1 MNSHPPSRRPSL
13 APSASLRSFNRRVSA
28 LSLSAAEQGDTTR
41 VNPEDQVVADEIDEI
56 KRYEDF
62 TTIDW
67 VRDAAREQQRR
78 KAKRQERAGFQQ
90 REGRL
95 GWTRR
100 LWDAYDAGQAWLVVT
115 LIGTAI
121 GMNAAFL
128 NIITE
133 WLSDIKLGHCTTAF
147 YLNESFCCWG
157 AEEGCAE
164 WRPWSSHVIFRY
176 IIYILFSTVFAFT
189 SARLVK
195 SYAPYA
201 AGSGISEIKCIIA
214 GFVMKGFLGFWTLLI
229 KSIGLPLAIA
239 SGLSVG
245 KEGPSVHYAVCTGNV
260 ISRFFDKYRRNAA
273 KTREILSAC
282 AAAGVAVAF
291 GSPIGGVLFSLE
303 EMSNYFP
310 LKTLWRSYF
319 CALVATAVLSAMNPF
334 RTGQLVMF
342 TVSYDR
348 QWHFFEIFFYIILG
362 IFGGL
367 YGALVIKWNLRMQAF
382 RKRYLGQY
390 PILEATILATAT
402 AILCYPNKFLRIDM
416 TESME
421 ILFLECEGGHD
432 YDGLCDRQNR
442 WTSVLS
448 LLIATVLRTFLVI
461 ISYGCKVPAGI
472 FVPSM
477 AIGASFGRM
486 VGILVQAMQQAFP
499 NAAFFSAC
507 QPDMPCITPGT
518 YAFLGAAAA
527 LSGIMHIT
535 VSVVVIMFELTGAL
549 TYILPTMIVV
559 GVTKAVSDRFG
570 KGGIADRMI
579 WFNGMPFLDNKE
591 DHAFGVPVSTAMTS
605 ELKALPV
612 SGLEVRDIEKL
623 LDDTK
628 YSGYPIV
635 EDATTMMLVGYAGR
649 TELRYA
655 LDRARRDQMATP
667 RTKCFFTPVA
677 GHVPVTPSTPNPAV
691 HLDYLSATSNQG
703 SVDLSKFID
712 ATPITVHP
720 RLPLE
725 TVMELFKKLGPR
737 VILVEYRG
745 RLTGLITVKDCLK
758 YQFQAEAHENP
769 KDDSALREA
778 QDRLWNV
785 IRKTADEAF
794 NRAPPP
800 IRALH
805 QDVVNKIA
813 AGEIIVSPWNALKE
827 LIENAVDAGAT
838 MLEIL
843 VKDGGLKLLQISD
856 NGHGINKA
864 DLPLLC
870 QRHTTSK
877 IKEFE
882 DLTSIGTYG
891 FRGEALA
898 SISHIAHLTVTTKT
912 RESSCAWKAYYTNE
926 NLTPQKPGQSAD
938 PKPCAGKQGTQI
950 TVEDLFYNVPNRRRA
965 FRSSS
970 EEYAKILD
978 IIGKYSVHCKGV
990 AFSCK
995 KHGEAGTS
1003 LNVQSH
1009 LSTVDRIRTVF
1020 NSAVANDLVSFEVAN
1035 DRWGFK
1041 SEGLI
1046 SSANYSAKK
1055 STFLLFINHRSVEST
1070 AIRKAIDQTYAP
1082 FLPKGGKPFVYLSLD
1097 IDPARVD
1104 VNVHPTKREVGFL
1117 NEEEIIEIICDEVRT
1132 RLGSVDTSRT
1142 FMTQSLLG
1150 PKKTTTP
1157 VTPAASTQPELSFST
1172 PLLQHMDSTG
1182 STKSAT
1188 SRTAP
1193 KPYENNLVR
1202 TDSRIRKITSMLP
1215 PTFSSSPSKGSRAE
1229 GQGGPTEEAEYEFVE
1244 KEHTTIRLTSIKELR
1259 AAVRDEIHSS
1269 LSDVFE
1275 NLTFVGTVDT
1285 SKRIAAIQSGVKLF
1299 LVDYG
1304 MISAEFFY
1312 QVGLSD
1318 FSNFGTIKF
1327 RVPLSIADLLRI
1339 GAEYERS
1346 RTPIDDQELD
1356 WNEVVQVTLDQLVQS
1371 RSMLNE
1377 YFAIDISKNGE
1388 LLSIPL
1394 MLKGYMPCLAKLPT
1408 FLLRLGP
1415 HVNWDEEKDCFDSFL
1430 RELASFYSPE
1440 ALPVA
1445 SVTAEASQEAQE
1457 EATKRRIQL
1466 ERSIENVMFPAFRT
1480 RLVATKSLR
1489 KAVIEVADLKGL
1501 YRVFERC

>member
-1 MNSHPPSRRPSL
+1 
-13 APSASLRSFNRRVSA
+13 
-28 LSLSAAEQGDTTR
+28 
-41 VNPEDQVVADEIDEI
+41 
-56 KRYEDF
+56 
-62 TTIDW
+62 
-67 VRDAAREQQRR
+67 
-78 KAKRQERAGFQQ
+78 
-90 REGRL
+90 
-95 GWTRR
+95 
-100 LWDAYDAGQAWLVVT
+100 
-115 LIGTAI
+115 
-121 GMNAAFL
+121 
-128 NIITE
+128 
-133 WLSDIKLGHCTTAF
+133 
-147 YLNESFCCWG
+147 
-157 AEEGCAE
+157 
-164 WRPWSSHVIFRY
+164 
-176 IIYILFSTVFAFT
+176 
-189 SARLVK
+189 
-195 SYAPYA
+195 
-201 AGSGISEIKCIIA
+201 
-214 GFVMKGFLGFWTLLI
+214 MKGFLGFWTLLI

-785 IRKTADEAF
+785 IRKTAGWINSRLF
-794 NRAPPP
+794 F
-800 IRALH
+800 
-805 QDVVNKIA
+805 
-813 AGEIIVSPWNALKE
+813 LKRQSRHVR
-827 LIENAVDAGAT
+827 LPSNSDAG
-838 MLEIL
+838 I
-843 VKDGGLKLLQISD
+843 
-856 NGHGINKA
+856 
-864 DLPLLC
+864 
-870 QRHTTSK
+870 
-877 IKEFE
+877 
-882 DLTSIGTYG
+882 
-891 FRGEALA
+891 
-898 SISHIAHLTVTTKT
+898 
-912 RESSCAWKAYYTNE
+912 
-926 NLTPQKPGQSAD
+926 TP
-938 PKPCAGKQGTQI
+938 
-950 TVEDLFYNVPNRRRA
+950 
-965 FRSSS
+965 RS
-970 EEYAKILD
+970 
-978 IIGKYSVHCKGV
+978 
-990 AFSCK
+990 
-995 KHGEAGTS
+995 
-1003 LNVQSH
+1003 
-1009 LSTVDRIRTVF
+1009 
-1020 NSAVANDLVSFEVAN
+1020 
-1035 DRWGFK
+1035 
-1041 SEGLI
+1041 
-1046 SSANYSAKK
+1046 
-1055 STFLLFINHRSVEST
+1055 
-1070 AIRKAIDQTYAP
+1070 
-1082 FLPKGGKPFVYLSLD
+1082 
-1097 IDPARVD
+1097 
-1104 VNVHPTKREVGFL
+1104 
-1117 NEEEIIEIICDEVRT
+1117 
-1132 RLGSVDTSRT
+1132 DTS
-1142 FMTQSLLG
+1142 
-1150 PKKTTTP
+1150 
-1157 VTPAASTQPELSFST
+1157 
-1172 PLLQHMDSTG
+1172 
-1182 STKSAT
+1182 
-1188 SRTAP
+1188 
-1193 KPYENNLVR
+1193 
-1202 TDSRIRKITSMLP
+1202 
-1215 PTFSSSPSKGSRAE
+1215 AE
-1229 GQGGPTEEAEYEFVE
+1229 GQAAA
-1244 KEHTTIRLTSIKELR
+1244 RNNDLEL
-1259 AAVRDEIHSS
+1259 
-1269 LSDVFE
+1269 E
-1275 NLTFVGTVDT
+1275 N
-1285 SKRIAAIQSGVKLF
+1285 
-1299 LVDYG
+1299 
-1304 MISAEFFY
+1304 
-1312 QVGLSD
+1312 
-1318 FSNFGTIKF
+1318 
-1327 RVPLSIADLLRI
+1327 
-1339 GAEYERS
+1339 
-1346 RTPIDDQELD
+1346 RT
-1356 WNEVVQVTLDQLVQS
+1356 
-1371 RSMLNE
+1371 
-1377 YFAIDISKNGE
+1377 
-1388 LLSIPL
+1388 
-1394 MLKGYMPCLAKLPT
+1394 
-1408 FLLRLGP
+1408 
-1415 HVNWDEEKDCFDSFL
+1415 
-1430 RELASFYSPE
+1430 
-1440 ALPVA
+1440 
-1445 SVTAEASQEAQE
+1445 
-1457 EATKRRIQL
+1457 
-1466 ERSIENVMFPAFRT
+1466 
-1480 RLVATKSLR
+1480 
-1489 KAVIEVADLKGL
+1489 
-1501 YRVFERC
+1501 